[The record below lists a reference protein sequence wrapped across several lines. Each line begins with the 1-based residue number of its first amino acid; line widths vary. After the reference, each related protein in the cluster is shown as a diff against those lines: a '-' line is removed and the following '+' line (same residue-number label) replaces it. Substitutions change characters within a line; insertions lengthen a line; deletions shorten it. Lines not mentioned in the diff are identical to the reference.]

1 MKRIIAILALGIA
14 ILTLRAE
21 PPDIKTPPLLSPQ
34 EEQKT
39 FKLHPGFRIELVA
52 CEPQITDPVALT
64 FDHDGRLYVCEMR
77 GYPNGGYGTGQITS
91 GSIKLLE
98 DKDGDGFFETA
109 TTFADGLRF
118 PMGVQPWK
126 KGVIAAVA
134 PDLLY
139 LEDTDG
145 DGKADVKKVLYTGFG
160 TDNIQQL
167 LNTPQFGMDNWFYVC
182 NGASGGTI
190 RCPDKSDFAPL
201 ALGNRGIRFKPDVPG
216 SLEPMSGGGQY
227 GLSPNANQDWFVNTN
242 SEHLKQIVLPDH
254 YLRRNP
260 GQAAPTPWLNIPEH
274 GAACE
279 VFRISPFEAWRV
291 ERTGRRASAPDSARY
306 PKTELVPGGYITSA
320 CSPCVYEADLFP
332 KEYRGNVFI
341 CEPANNLV
349 LRDGLVEI
357 GPVFKSVRLDPKQ
370 EFLASTDN
378 CFRPVHA
385 SIGPDGAL
393 YIVDF
398 YRPVIE
404 TPRSLPDDMKAKLPL
419 ETQKRGR
426 IWRVVPE
433 AAGGFAGKKPRMSQ
447 DSSADLV
454 AHLDDP
460 NIWWRFNAQR
470 VLIERR
476 EKPAVPALHKLATE
490 AAHDF
495 GRAHAM
501 WTLRGLSALND
512 DEIAAGL
519 AEGSVVLKCQSLRLA
534 EGRMQSDVVR
544 NAAVKLA
551 DDRSPRVRLQAAFSL
566 GESGAPDVVAGL
578 AHIIEGDFANS
589 WIMAAVL
596 SSTRKSAPALIEAL
610 VSIHPVSYGLG
621 PITARLAGQI
631 AVNGDDAELAA
642 LLKRIAAFEGQAQQL
657 AALRALGEGLQNSRR
672 PMQLLW
678 KKPPADAGPALEKLR
693 SVFDFA
699 FGVLLDKTTS
709 PEVREALIVFL
720 GFGPFDLVGSEIIRL
735 VVPQRSQGEQVAA
748 VRALAAHN
756 AAEVPSALIKA
767 WPNASPAVRR
777 EIQEAL
783 FARADRLPALL
794 DAIEKKT
801 ILPQQLDPARVA
813 QLRKL
818 PDAKLRKRAEALLLG
833 AIDANRQKVID
844 AYKSALDLPAEPEKG
859 KALFKKNC
867 ATCHKLE
874 DVGVEVGPD
883 LRSALRDKTGEQL
896 LISILDPSR
905 EVDRRYTNYLV
916 ETTGGR
922 SFSGMIAAETAT
934 SVTLRRAEK
943 AEDVILRTQIESITD
958 TGKSLMPDGLEQQLS
973 KQDLADLIAYLRGI
987 K

>member
-1 MKRIIAILALGIA
+1 MKRIAAIVAVTIA

-21 PPDIKTPPLLSPQ
+21 PPELKTPPLLSPH

-98 DKDGDGFFETA
+98 DKDGDGFYEIA

-126 KGVIAAVA
+126 KGVLVTVA

-167 LNTPQFGMDNWFYVC
+167 LNTPQWGMDNWVYAC
-182 NGASGGTI
+182 SGASGGTI
-190 RCPDKSDFAPL
+190 RCPEKPDAPPV

-227 GLSPNANQDWFVNTN
+227 GLSPNSNQDWFVNTN
-242 SEHLKQIVLPDH
+242 SEHLKQIILPDH

-274 GAACE
+274 GAACA

-320 CSPCVYEADLFP
+320 CSPCVYEADRFP

-349 LRDGLVEI
+349 LRDGLVEN
-357 GPVFKSVRLDPKQ
+357 GPIFKSVRLDPKQ

-426 IWRVVPE
+426 IWRIVPE
-433 AAGGFAGKKPRMSQ
+433 GQFTARKPRMSQ
-447 DSSADLV
+447 ESSANLV
-454 AHLDDP
+454 PLLDDP
-460 NIWWRFNAQR
+460 NIWWRLNAQR
-470 VLIERR
+470 VLVERQD
-476 EKPAVPALHKLATE
+476 KSAVPVLKLAKE
-490 AAHDF
+490 IHNDF
-495 GRAHAM
+495 GRAHAI
-501 WTLRGLSALND
+501 WTLNGLGALTD
-512 DEIAAGL
+512 LEILGGL
-519 AEGSVVLKCQSLRLA
+519 TSSSVLYKCQSLRLA
-534 EGRMQSDVVR
+534 EGRMKFDSAR
-544 NAAVKLA
+544 ALAVKLA
-551 DDRSPRVRLQAAFSL
+551 EDPSRRVRLQAAFSL
-566 GESGAPDVVAGL
+566 GYADSPDAVEALAGL
-578 AHIIEGDFANS
+578 LTHNWHDP
-589 WIMAAVL
+589 WITAAVL
-596 SSTRKSAPALIEAL
+596 SSANKNAPAILHSAMKEQPPDGAWPL
-610 VSIHPVSYGLG
+610 L
-621 PITARLAGQI
+621 AKLAGQVG
-631 AVNGDDAELAA
+631 ATANGGDLALMLAPLAENASLEWKASV
-642 LLKRIAAFEGQAQQL
+642 I
-657 AALRALGEGLQNSRR
+657 RALGDGLRHSRR
-672 PMQLLW
+672 PLSQLW
-678 KKPPADAGPALEKLR
+678 QDPPPDVKPLMPGLRKFFAESVKAANDENAPLVTRLAAIDVVGYGPSDLAGGAL
-693 SVFDFA
+693 
-699 FGVLLDKTTS
+699 GN
-709 PEVREALIVFL
+709 LIAA
-720 GFGPFDLVGSEIIRL
+720 RQ
-735 VVPQRSQGEQVAA
+735 PQQVQVAA
-748 VRALAAHN
+748 VHTLAA
-756 AAEVPSALIKA
+756 SADGNVATTLVKA

-783 FARADRLPALL
+783 FARADRLLALL

-801 ILPQQLDPARVA
+801 LLPQQLDPARVA

-818 PDAKLRKRAEALLLG
+818 PDAKLRQRAAELLLG

-844 AYKSALDLPAEPEKG
+844 AYKPSLDLPADAVKG
-859 KALFKKNC
+859 KALFAKNC
-867 ATCHKLE
+867 ATCHRLE
-874 DVGVEVGPD
+874 NVGVEVGPD

-958 TGKSLMPDGLEQQLS
+958 TGKSLMPDGLEQQLK
-973 KQDLADLIAYLRGI
+973 KQDLADLISYLRSI